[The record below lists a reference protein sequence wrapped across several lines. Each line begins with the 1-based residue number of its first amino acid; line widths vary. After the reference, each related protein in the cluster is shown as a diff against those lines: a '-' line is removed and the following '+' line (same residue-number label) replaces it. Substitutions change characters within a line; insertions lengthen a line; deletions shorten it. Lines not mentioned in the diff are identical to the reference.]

1 MKTLF
6 DLRKNQEDETIEAI
20 QNLFDEP
27 LNVIKLGDQTV
38 SSCIGCWNCW
48 LKTPGKCV
56 MKDQMAESYA
66 DYVNSDTVILLMSTA
81 AGFVH
86 HKVKAF
92 LDRTIPHYHPYI
104 ELVDGECHHVARY
117 DRYPDMVFY
126 FENEG
131 LTSQEE
137 QVIEDYLYR
146 TAFHFKSKAFRIV
159 KDDSLHLKALESRKA
174 KNRKLPFSSTDPMEK
189 LVIYNGSPRR
199 IVSNSSLIL
208 NKVIEALGD
217 KVEVRDLR
225 KNEKWDEWAEAFNSD
240 QHVMFLMPLY
250 VHAMPSHVKAFIE
263 KLQPS
268 DGDLSFFVQSGFP
281 ESSQSHYL
289 EAYFELLSIRLG
301 RTYLGTAIKG
311 GAESL
316 QMSPE
321 KYQETTIR
329 PMVNTISTMINE
341 GKFSSADIQRL
352 AIPVRF
358 GKGIGFMFKILSKIG
373 FVNSM
378 LWDQRIKANNAF
390 EKRFD
395 RPYITVNNE
404 LK

>member
-1 MKTLF
+1 MLF
-6 DLRKNQEDETIEAI
+6 R
-20 QNLFDEP
+20 
-27 LNVIKLGDQTV
+27 
-38 SSCIGCWNCW
+38 S
-48 LKTPGKCV
+48 
-56 MKDQMAESYA
+56 
-66 DYVNSDTVILLMSTA
+66 
-81 AGFVH
+81 
-86 HKVKAF
+86 
-92 LDRTIPHYHPYI
+92 
-104 ELVDGECHHVARY
+104 
-117 DRYPDMVFY
+117 
-126 FENEG
+126 
-131 LTSQEE
+131 
-137 QVIEDYLYR
+137 
-146 TAFHFKSKAFRIV
+146 
-159 KDDSLHLKALESRKA
+159 SRKA
-174 KNRKLPFSSTDPMEK
+174 KNRILPFSSTEPMEK

-208 NKVIEALGD
+208 NKVIETLGD

-225 KNEKWDEWAEAFNSD
+225 KNEKWDEWAEAFNNE

-268 DGDLSFFVQSGFP
+268 KGDISFFVQSGFP

-289 EAYFELLSIRLG
+289 EAYFELLSVRLG

-329 PMVNTISTMINE
+329 PMVNTISTLISE

-352 AIPVRF
+352 ATPVRF
-358 GKGIGFMFKILSKIG
+358 GKGMGFIFKILSKIG

-395 RPYITVNNE
+395 RPYMPVNND